1 MYAAAS
7 SNVIRF
13 LNSIIPCHS
22 PTPTLCNEAF
32 PIYFLVAPPDLY
44 QISYLQ
50 EAPRITMAFE
60 DVMNAIRD
68 SVQESLDELTSP
80 RSLFKAKTKAL
91 QNLEQHLATA
101 CCSTATDSEARDSF
115 LALQHTFECNVPAHL
130 LSWITLSTLRLESLT
145 TKTSGEDDKVT
156 DVDELATQFSL
167 SLSLI
172 QGIALN
178 HEPSKRYL
186 GRRRAVEVLL
196 DLLLASR
203 HLASPSDNAESQRKS
218 TPNPPH
224 LTSIVLDTLLCILVD
239 STLALRTFEETNGVQ
254 AVVKILK
261 RAGTPR
267 EVRMKCLEFLYFY
280 LLDETPTT
288 SSSPSV
294 SSTTPQSPLLTS
306 SKATQPT
313 PPPTAPTTPIRPAKP
328 YFSGAPM
335 RPSNSSRYGSSTF
348 AFSSSSSGISVS
360 GSRSGSGS
368 TAPFEPNSSRSTSNS
383 STKSAGS
390 FSSTSSNASLSS
402 GTSVSGGSRSGSPS
416 INANGG
422 HEKIKEKERV
432 VSPVFMESIKVL
444 PKSPVKRMGTPFAA
458 GHGHGHSRSQSQHQ
472 LQLQRNATPPN
483 SPPLGSPPSNTP
495 SGVRAGNKFPQLQP
509 RSMMMLRKEVD
520 YVPLSPKKLPSLSGA
535 LAEGHSNGRRPS
547 ALGHHKSLSMSST
560 STSGSPFQASR
571 LGSGATSPPPSEGGH
586 GRRGVG
592 KSASEP
598 SVLERQA
605 DKNNRDGG
613 KGSKWKTTE
622 EKKELLGT
630 MLGNVDALVE
640 GVRKAG
646 IWGLG

>member
-1 MYAAAS
+1 
-7 SNVIRF
+7 
-13 LNSIIPCHS
+13 
-22 PTPTLCNEAF
+22 
-32 PIYFLVAPPDLY
+32 
-44 QISYLQ
+44 
-50 EAPRITMAFE
+50 MAFE
-60 DVMNAIRD
+60 DVMNAMRE

-80 RSLFKAKTKAL
+80 RSSFKTKTKAL
-91 QNLEQHLATA
+91 QNLERHLATA
-101 CCSTATDSEARDSF
+101 CCSTTNDSEARDSF
-115 LALQHTFECNVPAHL
+115 LALQHTFELPVHL
-130 LSWITLSTLRLESLT
+130 LSWITLSTQRLEGLT
-145 TKTSGEDDKVT
+145 TKTAVEGA
-156 DVDELATQFSL
+156 DVDELAAQFSL
-167 SLSLI
+167 SLSLL

-203 HLASPSDNAESQRKS
+203 HLASPSDNAESQRSSKS
-218 TPNPPH
+218 IPNPPH

-239 STLALRTFEETNGVQ
+239 STPALRTFEETNGVQ

-288 SSSPSV
+288 TSAPST
-294 SSTTPQSPLLTS
+294 SSTTPQP
-306 SKATQPT
+306 SKATQLT

-348 AFSSSSSGISVS
+348 AFSSSSGGISVS
-360 GSRSGSGS
+360 GSSSGSGS
-368 TAPFEPNSSRSTSNS
+368 TAPFEHNSSRSTSNS
-383 STKSAGS
+383 STKSVGS
-390 FSSTSSNASLSS
+390 FSSISSNASSSS

-416 INANGG
+416 IGG
-422 HEKIKEKERV
+422 QENIKEKERV

-444 PKSPVKRMGTPFAA
+444 PKSPVKRMGTPFGA

-472 LQLQRNATPPN
+472 HQLQHNATPPN
-483 SPPLGSPPSNTP
+483 SPPLGSPSSNAP
-495 SGVRAGNKFPQLQP
+495 SGVSTGNKFPQLQP

-535 LAEGHSNGRRPS
+535 LAEGNSNGRRPS

-560 STSGSPFQASR
+560 SSSDSPFRASR
-571 LGSGATSPPPSEGGH
+571 FGSGATSPPPSEGGH

-598 SVLERQA
+598 LVLERQA
-605 DKNNRDGG
+605 EKEDNGDDG
-613 KGSKWKTTE
+613 KVSRWKTTE